1 MNKMKLPI
9 TPEAVALLNSR
20 IGQALWQTQGFED
33 SLAHYLTM
41 RLKLPPKVAIQEA
54 EQILDNV
61 RKGTLAHLLQLQ
73 KICSDI
79 R

>member
-41 RLKLPPKVAIQEA
+41 ILKLPPKVAIQEA

-61 RKGTLAHLLQLQ
+61 RKGTLANL
-73 KICSDI
+73 
-79 R
+79 